1 MPGHRATA
9 GPAEEG
15 QEVEDM
21 TSNPFAKLN
30 TMRVERLEAALD
42 AAERLG
48 AAEGLYDVTCMSA
61 SGLMALMVG
70 NTIGAAERGLDAAGE
85 LHALIED
92 GEYAADGDAFAV
104 GQELWRAAN
113 AVRKAVS
120 A

>member
-1 MPGHRATA
+1 MQT
-9 GPAEEG
+9 
-15 QEVEDM
+15 
-21 TSNPFAKLN
+21 NPFARLN

-48 AAEGLYDVTCMSA
+48 AAEGLYGVASISA

-85 LHALIED
+85 LAALIED
-92 GEYAADGDAFAV
+92 GEYTTDGDAFAV

-113 AVRKAVS
+113 AVRKAVAS
-120 A
+120 